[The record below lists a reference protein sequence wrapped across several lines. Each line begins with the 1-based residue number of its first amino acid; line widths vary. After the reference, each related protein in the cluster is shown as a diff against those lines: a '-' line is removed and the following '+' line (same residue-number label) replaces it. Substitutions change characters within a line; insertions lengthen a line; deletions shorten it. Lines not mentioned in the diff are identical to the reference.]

1 MRTTSAEGEPRPAGV
16 GSWPCYSLTVWS
28 WVRARSSVGSLS
40 TFPKWGCPHLSH
52 AFVSRGTEKA
62 AVMGIHF
69 WSPGK
74 CALCVHVL
82 ISLQYPHP
90 QGAPEM
96 PRVLLTGPQ
105 CLQEKRRKGEVK
117 IRKFFQPLPD
127 FQMIRKS
134 ITNPL
139 QQARHA
145 NYSSY

>member
-1 MRTTSAEGEPRPAGV
+1 MRTTRAEGEPRPAGV

-40 TFPKWGCPHLSH
+40 TFLKWGCPHLSH
-52 AFVSRGTEKA
+52 AIVSKGTEKA
-62 AVMGIHF
+62 AVMEIHF

-90 QGAPEM
+90 QGAPQM

-134 ITNPL
+134 ITNPPPTG
-139 QQARHA
+139 
-145 NYSSY
+145 